1 LHQLST
7 LSRRRPLIKLLILQ
21 AVDWRDGKAIELE
34 DIYKAYHSFS
44 DLGMEVAKLQA
55 QANAAQYSDIQ
66 IEATVIYERI
76 FENLERLGVRKFV
89 FLNAEKLII
98 VSFFKLWLFACSCN
112 FVYLHANYVYYILY

>member
-1 LHQLST
+1 M
-7 LSRRRPLIKLLILQ
+7 
-21 AVDWRDGKAIELE
+21 E

-76 FENLERLGVRKFV
+76 FENLSLLGV
-89 FLNAEKLII
+89 
-98 VSFFKLWLFACSCN
+98 C
-112 FVYLHANYVYYILY
+112 

>member
-1 LHQLST
+1 M
-7 LSRRRPLIKLLILQ
+7 
-21 AVDWRDGKAIELE
+21 V

-76 FENLERLGVRKFV
+76 FENLSLLGV
-89 FLNAEKLII
+89 
-98 VSFFKLWLFACSCN
+98 C
-112 FVYLHANYVYYILY
+112 YILFRSLCLLIRVYFGL